1 METLKTGVF
10 PVYNLKFKIGK
21 AGENSAEADMVEI
34 AEMDNFSM
42 SVTSD
47 TQEWN
52 PMEAQGWRKL
62 LVTAKALTISL
73 SGKRSYGDA
82 GNDYIAGL
90 ALKNGRN
97 CCSKMEIEFPN
108 GDKLS
113 MNCVVKVTNWV
124 GGASIDVQPL
134 EFDMESDGEPI
145 FTTAVASN

>member
-1 METLKTGVF
+1 MATFTTGVF
-10 PVYNLKFKIGK
+10 PVYDLIFKIGT
-21 AGENSAEADMVEI
+21 AGENSIDADMKNI

-52 PMEAQGWRKL
+52 PMESKGWRKL

-73 SGKRSYGDA
+73 SGKRSYGDD
-82 GNDYIAGL
+82 GNDYVAGL

-97 CCSKMEIEFPN
+97 CCSKMSIDFPN
-108 GDKLS
+108 GDKLE

-124 GGASIDVQPL
+124 GGASTDVQPL
-134 EFDMESDGEPI
+134 EFDLESDGEPI
-145 FTTAVASN
+145 FTPSDTTE

>member
-1 METLKTGVF
+1 MATFTTGVF
-10 PVYNLKFKIGK
+10 PVYELVFKIGTK
-21 AGENSAEADMVEI
+21 GETSADADMKNI

-52 PMEAQGWRKL
+52 PMEAKGWRKL

-73 SGKRSYGDA
+73 SGKRSYGDN

-97 CCSKMEIEFPN
+97 CCSKMSIDFSN
-108 GDKLS
+108 GDKLE

-124 GGASIDVQPL
+124 GGASTDVQPL
-134 EFDMESDGEPI
+134 EFDLESDGEPV
-145 FTTAVASN
+145 FTAATTE

>member
-1 METLKTGVF
+1 MATFTTGVF
-10 PVYNLKFKIGK
+10 PVYDLVFKIGTK
-21 AGENSAEADMVEI
+21 GETSADADMKNI

-52 PMEAQGWRKL
+52 PMEAKGWRKL

-73 SGKRSYGDA
+73 SGKRSYGDN

-97 CCSKMEIEFPN
+97 CCSKMSIDFSN
-108 GDKLS
+108 GDKLE

-124 GGASIDVQPL
+124 GGVSTDVQPL
-134 EFDMESDGEPI
+134 EFDLESDGEPV
-145 FTTAVASN
+145 FTAATTE

>member
-1 METLKTGVF
+1 MAKFTTGVF
-10 PVYNLKFKIGK
+10 PVYDLVFKIGTK
-21 AGENSAEADMVEI
+21 GETSADADMKNI

-52 PMEAQGWRKL
+52 PMEAKGWRKL

-73 SGKRSYGDA
+73 SGKRSYGDN

-97 CCSKMEIEFPN
+97 CCSKMSIDFSN
-108 GDKLS
+108 GDKLE

-124 GGASIDVQPL
+124 GGASTDVQPL
-134 EFDMESDGEPI
+134 EFDLESDGEPV
-145 FTTAVASN
+145 FTAATTE